1 MKGETDMTDVTFKT
15 GESEVTI
22 KAEDLPKVAEKA
34 EQFSKKVV
42 ELKKKAESETD
53 TQKEIEKE
61 AIAMARR
68 VTISKIKID
77 KKFHAM
83 TVNYSGSNNKR
94 SKETTFTGYEEM
106 IEKKYFKVQSLK
118 EHVIEILR
126 FPESWSDE
134 LVITG
139 ISFNYDDE
147 VGEMRGM
154 VVTLQKEIED
164 LNCPLNINT
173 PFIKFERYI
182 SENSPYPA
190 NESTWNYEVSSLV
203 DEILNITYLYMCGDT
218 KAVQQ
223 KLAI

>member
-1 MKGETDMTDVTFKT
+1 MTDVTFKT
-15 GESEVTI
+15 GENEVTI

-34 EQFSKKVV
+34 KEFSQKVV
-42 ELKKKAESETD
+42 EMKKKTENETMQQIEMMHEAE
-53 TQKEIEKE
+53 
-61 AIAMARR
+61 AMKRR

-173 PFIKFERYI
+173 PFIKFEEYI
-182 SENSPYPA
+182 NDNSPYPA
-190 NESTWNYEVSSLV
+190 NESTWSYDVSNLV
-203 DEILNITYLYMCGDT
+203 REILDITYLYMCGDT
-218 KAVQQ
+218 KTVQQ
-223 KLAI
+223 KLAV